1 VLGSREGAI
10 DKLYDGILKVVND
23 EDKARLVVRAGQS
36 SAGYEI
42 SEYDMRL
49 IQKYV
54 DLDFIF
60 LITFMLIFIYYVFIL
75 YSFIY
80 LLIDILPSYCHL
92 RISFVFCHS
101 LV

>member
-1 VLGSREGAI
+1 VNDNILYARVVRLIGTLWGYLLFYFILGIIFLYSFFILVNFDFYSCLGSREGAI
-10 DKLYDGILKVVND
+10 ERFYDAIVKIIND

-54 DLDFIF
+54 
-60 LITFMLIFIYYVFIL
+60 VF
-75 YSFIY
+75 
-80 LLIDILPSYCHL
+80 
-92 RISFVFCHS
+92 V
-101 LV
+101 